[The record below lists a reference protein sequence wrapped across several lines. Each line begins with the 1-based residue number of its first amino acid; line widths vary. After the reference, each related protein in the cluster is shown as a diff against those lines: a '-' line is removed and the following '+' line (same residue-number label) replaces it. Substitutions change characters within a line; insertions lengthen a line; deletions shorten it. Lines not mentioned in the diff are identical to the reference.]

1 MSSFLQNYKRQ
12 PKLFIDLPSQGH
24 FYDHTV
30 IASNKFTSI
39 PVFGMNAMDEILFK
53 TPDALFTGN
62 ATAEVIKSCIPDI
75 TDPWQLVGF
84 DIDYVLVAIRIATYT
99 DDLPVKTTCPSC
111 NNDNES
117 ILSLTTLI
125 ENFNNY
131 KIENN
136 FQIDDLTFK
145 LKPLTYKQMSDI
157 AIENYTL
164 ERQIIQIAKNKDF
177 TDNQRDNETQK
188 IYNKMN
194 ELNLRTAVLYIA
206 SIDNSA
212 NTETDAQVIKDFI
225 LTNDTRFYKELKE
238 NIFSLSNQWKLPD
251 LEVVCG
257 DEGCE
262 NKYKSQIDL
271 DYSNF
276 FGLQFLHSR
285 NLIN

>member
-1 MSSFLQNYKRQ
+1 
-12 PKLFIDLPSQGH
+12 
-24 FYDHTV
+24 
-30 IASNKFTSI
+30 
-39 PVFGMNAMDEILFK
+39 
-53 TPDALFTGN
+53 
-62 ATAEVIKSCIPDI
+62 
-75 TDPWQLVGF
+75 
-84 DIDYVLVAIRIATYT
+84 
-99 DDLPVKTTCPSC
+99 
-111 NNDNES
+111 
-117 ILSLTTLI
+117 
-125 ENFNNY
+125 
-131 KIENN
+131 
-136 FQIDDLTFK
+136 
-145 LKPLTYKQMSDI
+145 MSDI
-157 AIENYTL
+157 ALENYTL

-177 TDNQRDNETQK
+177 TDNQRDQETQK

>member
-1 MSSFLQNYKRQ
+1 MSSFLQDYKRQ

-24 FYDHTV
+24 FYDNTV
-30 IASNKFTSI
+30 IADNKFSSI

-75 TDPWQLVGF
+75 TDPWKLVGF
-84 DIDYVLVAIRIATYT
+84 DIDYILVAIRIATYT

-111 NNDNES
+111 SNDNDS
-117 ILSLTTLI
+117 ILSLTSLI

-136 FQIDDLTFK
+136 FKIDDLTFK

-194 ELNLRTAVLYIA
+194 ELNLSTAVLYIQ

-212 NTETDAQVIKDFI
+212 NTETDTQLIKDFI
-225 LTNDTRFYKELKE
+225 STNDTRFYKELKE
-238 NIFSLSNQWKLPD
+238 NIFDLSNQWKLPN

-257 DEGCE
+257 AEECG

>member
-1 MSSFLQNYKRQ
+1 MSSFLQDYKRQ

-30 IASNKFTSI
+30 IADNKFSSI

-75 TDPWQLVGF
+75 TDPWKLVGF
-84 DIDYVLVAIRIATYT
+84 DIDYILVAIRIATYT

-111 NNDNES
+111 SNDNDS
-117 ILSLTTLI
+117 ILSLTSLI

-136 FQIDDLTFK
+136 FKIDDLTFK

-194 ELNLRTAVLYIA
+194 ELNLSTAVLYIQ

-212 NTETDAQVIKDFI
+212 NTETDAQLIKDFNKI
-225 LTNDTRFYKELKE
+225 CKEYFEKM
-238 NIFSLSNQWKLPD
+238 NQNNAIFDDQTTH
-251 LEVVCG
+251 
-257 DEGCE
+257 GCV
-262 NKYKSQIDL
+262 
-271 DYSNF
+271 
-276 FGLQFLHSR
+276 LHSGKGQFFNKCEIEC
-285 NLIN
+285 NLY

>member
-1 MSSFLQNYKRQ
+1 MSSFLQDYKRQ
-12 PKLFIDLPSQGH
+12 PKLFIDLPSQVH

-30 IASNKFTSI
+30 IADNKFSSI

-75 TDPWQLVGF
+75 TDPWKLVGF
-84 DIDYVLVAIRIATYT
+84 DIDYILVAIRIATYT

-111 NNDNES
+111 SNDNDS
-117 ILSLTTLI
+117 ILSLTSLI

-136 FQIDDLTFK
+136 FKIDDLTFK

-194 ELNLRTAVLYIA
+194 ELNLSTAVLYIQ

-212 NTETDAQVIKDFI
+212 NTETDAQLIKDFI
-225 LTNDTRFYKELKE
+225 STNDTRFYKELKE
-238 NIFSLSNQWKLPD
+238 NIFDLSNQWKLPN

-257 DEGCE
+257 AEECGH
-262 NKYKSQIDL
+262 KYKSQIDL